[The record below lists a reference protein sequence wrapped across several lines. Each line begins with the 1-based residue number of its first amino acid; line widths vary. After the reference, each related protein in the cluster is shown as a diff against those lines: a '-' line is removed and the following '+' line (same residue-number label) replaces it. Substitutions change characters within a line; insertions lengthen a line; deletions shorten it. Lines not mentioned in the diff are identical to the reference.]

1 MREFNRVWSLLVTLL
16 QKARVELEDRRLR
29 QRDAQVGGVEGA
41 VKVLRE
47 SPGQAGG

>member
-1 MREFNRVWSLLVTLL
+1 MREFNGVWSLLVTLL

-29 QRDAQVGGVEGA
+29 QRDAQVEGA